1 MTQLLEI
8 PVFFGLSI
16 EVYFILL
23 LISIPTYFFWRW
35 VFRKRIIDKTKRNI
49 TALVSTIIL
58 TPVIYLGFIGIF
70 IFLISREP
78 SSNFDKSKW
87 LTDREGRFAM
97 GNDIVKSKILIGKD
111 TNQVKQLLGQPTWQ
125 DSLNTSWTYD
135 MGMGGG
141 GLGFLFHNLSVQF
154 WQSKSC
160 EGGPHS
166 NKRLEAQ
173 TANIGG

>member
-1 MTQLLEI
+1 MTHLLEI
-8 PVFFGLSI
+8 PVFFRMGI

-35 VFRKRIIDKTKRNI
+35 VFRKRIVDKTKRNI
-49 TALVSTIIL
+49 TSLVSTIIL
-58 TPVIYLGFIGIF
+58 TPVIYLGLIGIL
-70 IFLISREP
+70 IYLISREP
-78 SSNFDKSKW
+78 SSDFDKSKW
-87 LTDREGRFAM
+87 LADREGRFAM
-97 GNDIVKSKILIGKD
+97 GDDIVKKNILIGKD

-154 WQSKSC
+154 DKAKVVKVD
-160 EGGPHS
+160 HIRI
-166 NKRLEAQ
+166 KD
-173 TANIGG
+173 

>member
-1 MTQLLEI
+1 MTHLLEI
-8 PVFFGLSI
+8 PVFFRMGI
-16 EVYFILL
+16 EVSFILL

-35 VFRKRIIDKTKRNI
+35 VFRKRIVDKTKRNI
-49 TALVSTIIL
+49 TSLVSTIIL
-58 TPVIYLGFIGIF
+58 TPVIYLGLIGIL
-70 IFLISREP
+70 IYLISREP
-78 SSNFDKSKW
+78 SSDFDKSKW

-97 GNDIVKSKILIGKD
+97 GDDIVKKNILMGKD

-154 WQSKSC
+154 DKAKVVKVD
-160 EGGPHS
+160 HIRI
-166 NKRLEAQ
+166 KD
-173 TANIGG
+173 

>member
-1 MTQLLEI
+1 MTHLLEI
-8 PVFFGLSI
+8 PVFFRMGI
-16 EVYFILL
+16 EVSFILL

-35 VFRKRIIDKTKRNI
+35 VFRKRIVDKTKRNI
-49 TALVSTIIL
+49 TSLVSTIIL
-58 TPVIYLGFIGIF
+58 TPVIYLGLIGIL
-70 IFLISREP
+70 IYLISREP
-78 SSNFDKSKW
+78 SSDFDKSKW

-97 GNDIVKSKILIGKD
+97 GDDIVKKNILIGKD

-154 WQSKSC
+154 DKAKVVKVD
-160 EGGPHS
+160 HIRI
-166 NKRLEAQ
+166 KD
-173 TANIGG
+173 